1 MERLNVRDFQTFVY
15 LILFLHLFALL
26 LGLLLLLRPDLLFA
40 GDVGQHLLAGR
51 RFLCHGHLLHLQLLV
66 EDLYLLR
73 GLVQF
78 RESAAQPRTLVT
90 DVLVLLAEE
99 FRVGADKVEVVFG
112 SDVVRATQ
120 FLLELFAELAD

>member
-1 MERLNVRDFQTFVY
+1 MY

-78 RESAAQPRTLVT
+78 RESTAQPRTLVT